1 MKERD
6 KNRMVYKVTAYM
18 VELYRDDLVDLLNTA
33 HDPPKLDIRKDART
47 GMVLIENVKEEPVE
61 TLQELLKLM
70 HRGIDRRHTG
80 CTKMNTDSSRSHLVM
95 SVLLT
100 GTDVKNARK
109 SVQMGKISLVDLAG
123 CERLKKSGVSGD
135 AAKEAVAINKSLSAL
150 GDVIE
155 ALTSGKTH
163 VPYRNHKLTQLMMDS
178 LGGNAKTLMFVNI
191 SPAASNVDETLA
203 ALAYATRAKQVTN
216 KVSKNE
222 ESQEVTRLKQVI
234 ASMSKQLEGQGG
246 KGAAE

>member
-1 MKERD
+1 MHNSRILIRSGPRKPR
-6 KNRMVYKVTAYM
+6 
-18 VELYRDDLVDLLNTA
+18 LSLFIFSLLFF
-33 HDPPKLDIRKDART
+33 
-47 GMVLIENVKEEPVE
+47 NVVV
-61 TLQELLKLM
+61 
-70 HRGIDRRHTG
+70 R
-80 CTKMNTDSSRSHLVM
+80 
-95 SVLLT
+95 
-100 GTDVKNARK
+100 GTDVKQKNK

-123 CERLKKSGVSGD
+123 CERMKKSGVTGD
-135 AAKEAVAINKSLSAL
+135 QAKEAVAINKSLTAL

-191 SPAASNVDETLA
+191 SPAASNVDETVA

-234 ASMSKQLEGQGG
+234 ASLSKQLESQG